1 MPVKTP
7 DPIDI
12 YVGARVRL
20 QRELLGLSQT
30 VLGQRLG
37 VTFQQVQKYEKG
49 TTRLGASRLQAAA
62 RALGVPVAF
71 FFSKQHGSDVMAG
84 VEPAPE
90 AENIL
95 SFVYTREGL
104 ALNQAFIEITSS
116 RVRRSVVALIKA
128 MASDSEEPV
137 ADDLIQQHDHPA
149 IN

>member
-1 MPVKTP
+1 M
-7 DPIDI
+7 
-12 YVGARVRL
+12 RL
-20 QRELLGLSQT
+20 QRELLGLSQK

-84 VEPAPE
+84 VGSAPE

-116 RVRRSVVALIKA
+116 RVRTSVVALIKA
-128 MASDSEEPV
+128 MASDSEESVP
-137 ADDLIQQHDHPA
+137 DDLIQQNDHPA